1 MDNVEQFIDQLI
13 DEKDLNLED
22 DVRQELKVDMIN
34 RLLDQIDKA
43 SINALPEDK
52 AIELADKLDD
62 PDFTDEQVS
71 EFIKESGVDLER
83 VALETMMQFRL
94 LYLGGNPNVDTEA
107 LENADEEQSV
117 NDEPIKMDVIEGE
130 PTEEESSEEEPTEEE
145 TEEQAE

>member
-34 RLLDQIDKA
+34 RLLDQIDAA

-62 PDFTDEQVS
+62 PDFTDDDLT
-71 EFIKESGVDLER
+71 EFMRNSGVDLEK
-83 VALETMMQFRL
+83 VALETMVQFRL
-94 LYLGGNPNVDTEA
+94 LYLGGNPEVDMNALVNADAEPEEEAEEEGVYDTEA
-107 LENADEEQSV
+107 E
-117 NDEPIKMDVIEGE
+117 EPIEPADDV
-130 PTEEESSEEEPTEEE
+130 TEEGAVE
-145 TEEQAE
+145 A

>member
-62 PDFTDEQVS
+62 PEFTDEQVA
-71 EFIKESGVDLER
+71 EFIRNSGVDMER

-94 LYLGGNPNVDTEA
+94 LYLGGNPNVNTDELAEEA
-107 LENADEEQSV
+107 EENA
-117 NDEPIKMDVIEGE
+117 
-130 PTEEESSEEEPTEEE
+130 EEELVEEVE
-145 TEEQAE
+145 AEA